1 MVSSFPEK
9 NLITEVGKAKA
20 LYIKVVTHQ
29 PYILIANVWDLL
41 RVRDGWLLCYVATMI
56 GVYAIA
62 PIKSNA
68 IVFIVTV
75 TTLLAL
81 VLIFKKVRDQ

>member
-1 MVSSFPEK
+1 MASSFPEK

-20 LYIKVVTHQ
+20 LYIKVVTNQ
-29 PYILIANVWDLL
+29 KLL
-41 RVRDGWLLCYVATMI
+41 DKLGLLLAYVATMI

-68 IVFIVTV
+68 IVFIATV
-75 TTLLAL
+75 TILTRLWLY
-81 VLIFKKVRDQ
+81 FKRTWEH